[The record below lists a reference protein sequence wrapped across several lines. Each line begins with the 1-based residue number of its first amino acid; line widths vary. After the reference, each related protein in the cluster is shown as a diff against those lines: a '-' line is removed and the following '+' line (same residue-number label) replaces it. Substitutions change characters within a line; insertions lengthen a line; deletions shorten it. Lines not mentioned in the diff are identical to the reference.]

1 MASRRRQPWQWS
13 ARVLGCM
20 SVGVGRNAVG
30 LRRGRKRLCVDRA
43 IGGGAATG
51 VKRIW
56 DEYAC
61 GG

>member
-1 MASRRRQPWQWS
+1 
-13 ARVLGCM
+13 
-20 SVGVGRNAVG
+20 VGVGRNAVG